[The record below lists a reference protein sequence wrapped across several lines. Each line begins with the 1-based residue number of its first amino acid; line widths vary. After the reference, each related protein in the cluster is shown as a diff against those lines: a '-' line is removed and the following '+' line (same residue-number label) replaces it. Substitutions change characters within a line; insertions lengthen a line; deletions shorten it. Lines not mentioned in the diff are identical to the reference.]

1 MGAKALCSINNDVL
15 GAIKRAAGKYF
26 ETFEDPLSPMGCGL
40 TISAD
45 VPMVTRT
52 AGGKCPVMAAGT
64 YHLLDGSGT
73 LGVFNTESLHAIA
86 GEIARDAYER
96 GVLHVDMDADG
107 GAACELLSDDMN
119 PADKEKILSSLQP
132 VRAPGESGPGS
143 EIKQSEVLVCLTLD
157 MLHKEG
163 RDDLHAKAWKEF
175 SIPIKEKEPLKLDP
189 LGEVF
194 AQTKAKPRHV
204 PLPTTSASRA
214 IAGYMGEGELESKDL
229 LYRAP
234 QALKVGRSKGKPV
247 NTYML
252 LTVDALESDDIRL
265 SKQLDAFDLSV
276 HNAATSI
283 YLEDEDSGFTD
294 IQLARI
300 VFGTENPTPKQIEDV
315 GDSMARLRSTT
326 VYIDFREEAAHRRM
340 SLSDYGLAEFKLEDR
355 AIPAAKVAVKTL
367 NGKKTTGYK
376 MHAVGPIYQHAMLMG
391 QICTIPTKY
400 IKGPDGKSPGGK
412 TSRDRV
418 IIRDYLFGRIEQ
430 ARNRKNNMGNRV
442 TYESIYKVSDTE
454 GKQERQRCRKY
465 VSDLLSDWQGLG
477 MFRAW
482 KEYSLDDGK
491 RATGV
496 EITL

>member
-1 MGAKALCSINNDVL
+1 MGAKALGSINSDVL
-15 GAIKRAAGKYF
+15 GAIKRAAGKYT

-52 AGGKCPVMAAGT
+52 VGGRCPVMAAGT

-73 LGVFNTESLHAIA
+73 LGVYEKESLYATV
-86 GEIARDAYER
+86 GEMARDAYER

-119 PADKEKILSSLQP
+119 PADKERILSSLQP

-175 SIPIKEKEPLKLDP
+175 SIPIKEKEPSKLDP
-189 LGEVF
+189 RGKVF
-194 AQTKAKPRHV
+194 NQTNVRPRGV
-204 PLPTTSASRA
+204 PMLTTAASRA

-234 QALKVGRSKGKPV
+234 QALRVGGSKRKTV

-252 LTVDALESDDIRL
+252 LTVDALESEDIRL

-276 HNAATSI
+276 HNAATSL
-283 YLEDEDSGFTD
+283 YLEDEDGGFTD

-300 VFGTENPTPKQIEDV
+300 VFGAENPTPKQIEDV
-315 GDSMARLRSTT
+315 GDSMARLRNTT
-326 VYIDFREEAAHRRM
+326 VFIDFREEATLRKLN
-340 SLSDYGLAEFKLEDR
+340 LSECGLEEFKFDDR
-355 AIPAAKVAVKTL
+355 AIPAARASIKTS
-367 NGKKTTGYK
+367 NGKISTGYK
-376 MHAVGPIYQHAMLMG
+376 MHAVGPIYQHAKLLG
-391 QICTIPTKY
+391 QICTIPTRY
-400 IKGPDGKSPGGK
+400 IKGPGGK

-442 TYESIYKVSDTE
+442 TYEKIYKVSDTE
-454 GKQERQRCRKY
+454 GNKERQRCRKY
-465 VSDLLSDWQGLG
+465 VSDLLSDWQELG

-482 KEYSLDDGK
+482 KEYSLDGCK

>member
-1 MGAKALCSINNDVL
+1 MGAKALCSINNDML
-15 GAIKRAAGKYF
+15 GAIKRAAGKYI

-45 VPMVTRT
+45 VPMVTRA
-52 AGGKCPVMAAGT
+52 AGGKCPVKAAGT

-73 LGVFNTESLHAIA
+73 LGIYTDETLHAIVR
-86 GEIARDAYER
+86 EIARDAYER
-96 GVLHVDMDADG
+96 GVLHVDMEADG
-107 GAACELLSDDMN
+107 GAACELLGDDMN
-119 PADKEKILSSLQP
+119 PADKERILSSLQP

-189 LGEVF
+189 RGEVF
-194 AQTKAKPRHV
+194 NQTNVRPRGV
-204 PLPTTSASRA
+204 LMPTTSVSRA
-214 IAGYMGEGELESKDL
+214 IAGYMGEGELESKDI

-234 QALKVGRSKGKPV
+234 QALKVGGGKRKTV

-252 LTVDALESDDIRL
+252 LTVDALDSEDIRL

-276 HNAATSI
+276 HNAATSL

-300 VFGTENPTPKQIEDV
+300 VFGTENPTQKQIEEV

-326 VYIDFREEAAHRRM
+326 VYIDFREEATLRRM
-340 SLSDYGLAEFKLEDR
+340 SLSDYGLEEFKFDDR
-355 AIPAAKVAVKTL
+355 AIPAARAAIKTS
-367 NGKKTTGYK
+367 NGKTMTGYK
-376 MHAVGPIYQHAMLMG
+376 MHAVGPIYQHASLMG
-391 QICTIPTKY
+391 QICTIPTRY
-400 IKGPDGKSPGGK
+400 IKGAGGK

-418 IIRDYLFGRIEQ
+418 AIRDYLFGRIAQ
-430 ARNRKNNMGNRV
+430 ARNSNSKMKNRV
-442 TYESIYKVSDTE
+442 TYESIYRVSGADGKTE
-454 GKQERQRCRKY
+454 KKRCRDY
-465 VSDLLSDWQGLG
+465 VSALLCYWKEMG
-477 MFRAW
+477 MIRAW
-482 KEYSLDDGK
+482 GGYSRDGYK
-491 RATGV
+491 TAMGV

>member
-15 GAIKRAAGKYF
+15 GAIKRAAGKYI

-45 VPMVTRT
+45 VPMVTRA
-52 AGGKCPVMAAGT
+52 AGGKCPVMVAGT

-73 LGVFNTESLHAIA
+73 LGMYDAETLHAIVR
-86 GEIARDAYER
+86 EIARDAYER
-96 GVLHVDMDADG
+96 GVLHVDMEADG

-119 PADKEKILSSLQP
+119 PADKERILSSLQP

-175 SIPIKEKEPLKLDP
+175 SIPIKEKEPSKLDP
-189 LGEVF
+189 RGEVF
-194 AQTKAKPRHV
+194 NQTKAKPRRVH
-204 PLPTTSASRA
+204 LPTTAASRA
-214 IAGYMGEGELESKDL
+214 IAGYMGEEELESKDL

-234 QALKVGRSKGKPV
+234 QALRVGGSARKPV

-252 LTVDALESDDIRL
+252 LTVDALESEDIRL

-276 HNAATSI
+276 HNAATSL
-283 YLEDEDSGFTD
+283 YLEDKDSGFTAA
-294 IQLARI
+294 QLARI
-300 VFGTENPTPKQIEDV
+300 VYGTDKPTPKQVEEVD
-315 GDSMARLRSTT
+315 DSMARLRNTT
-326 VYIDFREEAAHRRM
+326 VLIDFREEAAHRRM
-340 SLSDYGLAEFKLEDR
+340 SLSDYGLAEFKLEDH

-367 NGKKTTGYK
+367 SGETMTGYK
-376 MHAVGPIYQHAMLMG
+376 MHAVGPIYQHAKLLG
-391 QICTIPTKY
+391 QICTVPTRY
-400 IKGPDGKSPGGK
+400 INGAGGR
-412 TSRDRV
+412 TSRNRV

-430 ARNRKNNMGNRV
+430 ARNSKSKMRNRV
-442 TYESIYKVSDTE
+442 TYESIYRVSGADGKTE
-454 GKQERQRCRKY
+454 KKRCRDY
-465 VSDLLSDWQGLG
+465 VSALLCDWKKMG
-477 MFRAW
+477 MIRAW
-482 KEYSLDDGK
+482 GEYSREGYK
-491 RATGV
+491 AAVGV